1 MATASKKT
9 KNSSQVKKKSTS
21 KKTGTSNNTKKAPQV
36 KKKKSTTSAKNV
48 NKKKTNTT
56 ATKSTNN
63 TPKKKNTTN
72 KASSTKKKSDISK
85 KSGQRKQNDIK
96 IKNIEETKIKQKGT
110 PSTSKTN
117 NNHKKSTYN
126 KEKEIKKTNIFL
138 YLCKQVLILL
148 KNLRNFIIKQYNKIR
163 QKIKSK
169 DEKNKKKGE
178 AITIELDLLHYRDY
192 KGLKKIMVFFINRI
206 RVIKFDMKR
215 FGKKFKYGTLKDKIL
230 IILMCGLIA
239 AFSLLIA
246 FVGYVIATAPEVT
259 EKKLYKSSA
268 TVLYDINGNEFA
280 RLGEQNRD
288 RITYDDLPQVLVDAI
303 VATEDS
309 RFFQHNGIDIA
320 RFTKAT
326 IGQLLGHADAGGG
339 STLTMQVSK
348 NAATSRVSS
357 GLAGIV
363 RKFTDIYLSVFVLE
377 KKYTKEQ
384 IMEFYVNIPDLS
396 SHAFG
401 VEQASQTYFGK
412 SVTDLTLSEAAI
424 IAGLFQAPT
433 SYNPFYNPELT
444 TKRRSTVLNL
454 MYRHGYIT
462 EEERDEANAIPVTS
476 LLTEKGS
483 GDLPEH
489 LGYIDTVVTDVKA
502 KLKEAYGGEDANYN
516 PDTVSMKIYTTFDPE
531 KQKVINDIYNT
542 YKWKNDVVQAGIAV
556 VDVKDGSLVAVG
568 AGRNKTTQRSWNFA
582 YTLRPPGSTAK
593 PVLDYGPAIEY
604 LNWGTGQTI
613 IDDKMTYSGGASI
626 KNFDNGFK
634 GIMTIKQS
642 LAQSRNIPAL
652 FTFLQTTNEQK
663 VEFANNLGW
672 TSLETSNGEL
682 LESSSIGGFEGV
694 SPIQSAAA
702 YATFARGG
710 TYIEPYTFTKIEFT
724 DTGEV
729 YEHTPKKVQAMSEET
744 AYIITNILRY
754 AVTSGTIGVGSV
766 SGTDIAAKTGTTTVG
781 AAAKKALGVKS
792 MIGDSWEV
800 AYSPDYAI
808 SLWYGYKTNTK
819 EYHLTGTEGSKAR
832 REITKLLTK
841 GIMKKN
847 SRFKKPSGVTTVE
860 IELETDPV
868 QLASEFTPSDL
879 RSSEIFKKGSAP
891 SKVSERFS
899 KLENPSNLSY
909 TSTSNSVTLSWSPAA
924 TPNAV
929 NQEYLTEFFNKSN
942 VYKKWADKYLKARL
956 DYNNANIGTFGYE
969 IYLKN
974 QMGTVDLGFTTNTS
988 FTTNVQFDAT
998 TTFIVKSSYQKFK
1011 ANQSDGISVAVSPN
1025 SSVNNIPQQS
1035 TTTTTTPS
1043 TLSITYLGPSCST
1056 VDDFNALGSNPKDKI
1071 LVKENGVDVTNN
1083 ATVSID
1089 CFLASD
1095 PDTGG
1100 QCSNLVSGKEYIV
1113 NITVSYKKTNRT
1125 KIINL
1130 KRSC

>member
-1 MATASKKT
+1 MATTKKKT
-9 KNSSQVKKKSTS
+9 SNSSQTKKKSTS
-21 KKTGTSNNTKKAPQV
+21 KKTNT
-36 KKKKSTTSAKNV
+36 
-48 NKKKTNTT
+48 
-56 ATKSTNN
+56 
-63 TPKKKNTTN
+63 
-72 KASSTKKKSDISK
+72 SSTKKKTQTTKKTSNTSAKSVKKNNKSTPATKKSNTPKKGNSTNKVSSK
-85 KSGQRKQNDIK
+85 KKTNKKLESKDTKRTD
-96 IKNIEETKIKQKGT
+96 ETKIKKVEEQKNVSKK
-110 PSTSKTN
+110 PSPAKTN
-117 NNHKKSTYN
+117 NNRKKSTYN
-126 KEKEIKKTNIFL
+126 KEKERKKSNIFIE
-138 YLCKQVLILL
+138 LCKQVLILL
-148 KNLRNFIIKQYNKIR
+148 KSLRNFIIKHYNNVSQKIKDKNEKNKIR
-163 QKIKSK
+163 
-169 DEKNKKKGE
+169 GE
-178 AITIELDLLHYRDY
+178 AVTVELVLLHYRDY
-192 KGLKKIMVFFINRI
+192 KGLKKIKVFFINRI

-239 AFSLLIA
+239 AFSLLIV

-268 TVLYDINGNEFA
+268 TVLYDVNGNEFA

-502 KLKEAYGGEDANYN
+502 KLKEAYGGEDSEYN

-542 YKWKNDVVQAGIAV
+542 YKWKNDVAQAGIAV

-568 AGRNKTTQRSWNFA
+568 AGRNKTNQRSWNFA
-582 YTLRPPGSTAK
+582 YALRPPGSTAK

-663 VEFANNLGW
+663 IEFANNVGW
-672 TSLETSNGEL
+672 TNLETSNGEL

-702 YATFARGG
+702 FATFARGG

-724 DTGEV
+724 DTNEV

-754 AVTSGTIGVGSV
+754 AVTSGTVGVGGV

-792 MIGDSWEV
+792 MIGDVWEV

-819 EYHLTGTEGSKAR
+819 EYHLTGSEGSKAR

-868 QLASEFTPSDL
+868 QLASEFTPKEL

-899 KLENPSNLSY
+899 KLSNPSNLSY

-956 DYNNANIGTFGYE
+956 DYNNANIGVFGYE
-969 IYLKN
+969 VYLKN

-1011 ANQSDGISVAVSPN
+1011 SNQSDGISVAVSPN

-1056 VDDFNALGSNPKDKI
+1056 VDDFNALGSNPRDKI

>member
-1 MATASKKT
+1 MATTKKNT
-9 KNSSQVKKKSTS
+9 KNSSKKKSSSSKPKSSTNKKTTTNTAKKTTTKKTSTKNS
-21 KKTGTSNNTKKAPQV
+21 KKTTTVTKKAN
-36 KKKKSTTSAKNV
+36 TTP
-48 NKKKTNTT
+48 KKTNTT
-56 ATKSTNN
+56 KKTTTSTKTSAQKPRKT
-63 TPKKKNTTN
+63 TEVKKNT
-72 KASSTKKKSDISK
+72 STP
-85 KSGQRKQNDIK
+85 K
-96 IKNIEETKIKQKGT
+96 IK
-110 PSTSKTN
+110 SN
-117 NNHKKSTYN
+117 NNTKKSTYN
-126 KEKEIKKTNIFL
+126 IEKEKTQKKTNIFI
-138 YLCKQVLILL
+138 YICKQVLIFL
-148 KNLRNFIIKQYNKIR
+148 KNLRNFTIKQYNKIR
-163 QKIKSK
+163 HKIMSK
-169 DEKNKKKGE
+169 NQENKKKGE
-178 AITIELDLLHYRDY
+178 SIVIELDLLHYKDY
-192 KGLKKIMVFFINRI
+192 KGLSKIKVFFINRI
-206 RVIKFDMKR
+206 RVIKFDMKK

-230 IILMCGLIA
+230 IILMCCLIA
-239 AFSLLIA
+239 GFSLLIV
-246 FVGYVIATAPEVT
+246 FVGYVIMTAPEVS
-259 EKKLYKSSA
+259 EKNLYKSSA
-268 TVLYDINGNEFA
+268 TVLYDINGKEFA
-280 RLGEQNRD
+280 RLGAENRD

-326 IGQLLGHADAGGG
+326 IGQLLGHSDAGGG

-348 NAATSRVSS
+348 NSATSRVSN
-357 GLAGIV
+357 GIAGII

-384 IMEFYVNIPDLS
+384 IMEFYVNVNELG

-412 SVTDLTLSEAAI
+412 SVTDLTLSEAAL

-433 SYNPFYNPELT
+433 AYNPFSHPESA

-454 MYRHGYIT
+454 MCRHGYIT
-462 EEERDEANAIPVTS
+462 EEERDAADAIPVTS
-476 LLTEKGS
+476 LLIEKSS
-483 GDLPEH
+483 GELPDEI
-489 LGYIDTVVTDVKA
+489 GYIDTVVTDVKN
-502 KLKEAYGGEDANYN
+502 KLKDQYGGDEDDWS
-516 PDTVSMKIYTTFDPE
+516 PDNLSMNVYTTFDPE
-531 KQKVINDIYNT
+531 RQQVINDIYSGKD
-542 YKWKNDVVQAGIAV
+542 YKWKNDVAQAGMAV
-556 VDVKDGSLVAVG
+556 IDVNTGALVAVG
-568 AGRNKTTQRSWNFA
+568 AGRNKKNARGWNLA
-582 YTLRPPGSTAK
+582 YDTRPPGSTAK

-613 IDDKMTYSGGASI
+613 VDDKMTYSGGASI
-626 KNFDNGFK
+626 RNFDSKFK

-652 FTFLQTTNEQK
+652 FTFMQTTNEQK
-663 VEFANNLGW
+663 LDFATKLGW
-672 TSLETSNGEL
+672 VNLETSNGQI
-682 LESSSIGGFEGV
+682 LESASIGGFKGV

-702 YATFARGG
+702 FATFARGG

-744 AYIITNILRY
+744 AYLITTILRY
-754 AVTSGTIGVGSV
+754 AVTSGTVGVGGV

-781 AAAKKALGVKS
+781 AAAKKELGVKS
-792 MIGDSWEV
+792 MIGDVWEV
-800 AYSPDYAI
+800 AYSPDYAV
-808 SLWYGYKTNTK
+808 SLWYGYQTNTK
-819 EYHLTGTEGSKAR
+819 EYHLTGTEGSAARKA
-832 REITKLLTK
+832 IIKLLTK

-847 SRFKKPSGVTTVE
+847 SRFKRPSGVTTVE

-868 QLASEFTPSDL
+868 QLASEFTPKEL
-879 RSSEIFKKGSAP
+879 RSSEVFKKGYAP
-891 SKVSERFS
+891 SQVSTRFS

-929 NQEYLTEFFNKSN
+929 NTEYLKEFFNKSN
-942 VYKKWADKYLKARL
+942 VYKRWADTYLQQRL
-956 DYNNANIGTFGYE
+956 EYNNANIGAFGYQVF
-969 IYLKN
+969 LKN
-974 QMGTVDLGFTTNTS
+974 QTGTYDLGFTTNTR

-1011 ANQSDGISVAVSPN
+1011 TNQSDGISVSVAPN
-1025 SSVNNIPQQS
+1025 SSVNNIPQAQTTTS
-1035 TTTTTTPS
+1035 TTAPS

-1056 VDDFNALGSNPKDKI
+1056 VDDFKALGSNTKDKI
-1071 LVKENGVDVTNN
+1071 LIKENGVDVTNQ
-1083 ATVSID
+1083 ATVSMD

-1100 QCSNLVSGKEYIV
+1100 QCNNLVSGKEYIV

-1130 KRSC
+1130 KKSC